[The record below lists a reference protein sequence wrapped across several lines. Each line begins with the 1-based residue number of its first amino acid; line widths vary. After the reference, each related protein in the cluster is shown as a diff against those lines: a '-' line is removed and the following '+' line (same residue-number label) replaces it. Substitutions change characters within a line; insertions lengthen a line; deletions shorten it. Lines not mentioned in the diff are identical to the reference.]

1 MFHVYHRRI
10 TFFYIDY
17 WINHAYTLKKSF
29 MHYTFLTVEDKE
41 ELVKLIELSKE
52 MAFRYIRLLI
62 HEVD

>member
-1 MFHVYHRRI
+1 MYTI
-10 TFFYIDY
+10 EELLFYIDY
-17 WINHAYTLKKSF
+17 WINHAYTLKSF